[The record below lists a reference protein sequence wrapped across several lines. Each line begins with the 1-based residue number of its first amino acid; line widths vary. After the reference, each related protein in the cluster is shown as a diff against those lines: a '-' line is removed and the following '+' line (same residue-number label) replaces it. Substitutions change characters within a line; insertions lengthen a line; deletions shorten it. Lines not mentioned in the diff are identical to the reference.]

1 MQANTLQ
8 LTNTAKNALRDSLK
22 SKFTSNQG
30 VVLFRRIDTVIP
42 EGDPKVY
49 KFFCNGE
56 HTQVTEWTNTDL
68 QKDHVILHKSFWC
81 VTYNQNIREEPKS
94 TFRRKIRLPSDN
106 HYDVNILRDDVFV
119 KEPSQAPTPNKND
132 LAFIFISY
140 NSIRKAGGN
149 GNLIADK
156 WGLVSEQFLRF
167 SNLIKCDWCKAFD
180 EVVPKTTPVEERE
193 TILRQ
198 KLISGKNRIAT
209 STWMK
214 WSQTITDYE
223 GVIDEVDS
231 VKRFFLIKT
240 ERNSSAFTDVYL
252 ALVLMAR
259 YGEIPCPANVIK
271 NPTPDANGKI
281 CYKRSWN
288 IPRHF
293 MAEVFSNGQK
303 VSDILEKS
311 CDFSVFTDL
320 EKAYASKS
328 FKSIQVLDNLR
339 QTLLP
344 ISEEVTYSVDALKKE
359 FNFRLNFD
367 VKAITSIEED
377 EW

>member
-1 MQANTLQ
+1 MQVNTLQ
-8 LTNTAKNALRDSLK
+8 LTNAAKNALRESLK
-22 SKFTSNQG
+22 SKFTSNEG
-30 VVLFRRIDTVIP
+30 VVFFRRINTIIP
-42 EGDPKVY
+42 EGEPKVY
-49 KFFCNGE
+49 KFSCTGE
-56 HTQVTEWTNTDL
+56 HTQVTEWKDADL
-68 QKDHVILHKSFWC
+68 QKDHVVLHKSFWC
-81 VTYNQNIREEPKS
+81 VTNSQNIREEPKS
-94 TFRRKIRLPSDN
+94 TFNRKIRLPSDN
-106 HYDVNILRDDVFV
+106 HYDVNILRDDIFV
-119 KEPSQAPTPNKND
+119 KEPSQAPTPNKNE
-132 LAFIFISY
+132 LVFIFISY
-140 NSIRKAGGN
+140 GSIRKARN

-167 SNLIKCDWCKAFD
+167 SNLIKFEWCKAFD

-198 KLISGKNRIAT
+198 KLVSGKNRIAT

-214 WSQTITDYE
+214 WSQTITEYE

-231 VKRFFLIKT
+231 AKRFYLIKT

-288 IPRHF
+288 IPRNF
-293 MAEVFSNGQK
+293 MAEVFSKGQK
-303 VSDILEKS
+303 VSDILEKGDLS
-311 CDFSVFTDL
+311 LFTDL

-367 VKAITSIEED
+367 VKALTTVEED